1 MEFAEREI
9 TKRIVGWACVRRGKR
24 GRRERKTDWI

>member
-9 TKRIVGWACVRRGKR
+9 TKRIVGWGLCEEGE
-24 GRRERKTDWI
+24 ERTKGEEN